1 MRKRLLFIFLF
12 LLISGVISVGFGTYI
27 VSDFTIGEIHEGFT
41 ENSSNNYSVITFQG
55 DSTHGIDNKTIT
67 IEKGEQISLLDAPKY
82 SVDNGYIIWNS
93 NNGIELSLNEGI
105 GKNVTVTESNIVFT
119 PKIENYS
126 SSTDKNSAIIFDS
139 SINSNYKGGFKDY
152 GTDSSG
158 RGWIK
163 LEEGNQNSSLINYGE
178 FNNNLSVIKKLHID
192 MTVNINGNQ
201 VSESSRDDGD
211 SDFGAVNG
219 DNTISLEDT
228 SDISGNY
235 KPTAGGT
242 NNKNYCVSRI
252 NLSRDLL
259 LLDSY
264 ISLGARNGCSGSN
277 SSYFQLNF
285 QNFIVGQYTE
295 IDLCGHYLI
304 IGEGSEIRAVGSI
317 TNSNPESGGLIVESG
332 GSLET
337 TFTVED
343 HHHEQS
349 LPVQTVRGDAPF
361 SMYRSPYFNTNAIF
375 KAGASYQLG
384 MHLFFGPSQGDVYT
398 EINLIGGSN
407 PIFTLNGNAYIKR
420 VCYYDGEMESQF
432 SNGSYNKNNVLY
444 QKVKYEIYNC
454 TSIVNLPTV
463 AADLGA
469 LIGSFDIPLGKEN
482 FYISPYFSFY
492 LYNSNLTITSNFVFM
507 PGSYLFVDKFSSIT
521 LSYEQVNGLKITEIN
536 RKSYQ
541 KVGGLNFLI
550 EMQDYSESVKRIDDS
565 DDSGGK
571 PSYGGNAT
579 IFNNALSFW
588 SILNKNHKAY
598 CDFYGSLKLNKATN
612 GLYRKYSIGGN
623 INFYNYDNF
632 YFEVNNFTQINFYA
646 NNFQSAASRL
656 NGISIDNFRL
666 NIFQYYAI
674 PLISQGYVVVD
685 PTTPNS
691 TVTSNKLLQNP
702 SANKYV
708 YLKEKGVIKSESNET
723 TFAFLFLK
731 NGSINYSA
739 EHLNRSD
746 FKQRLGFSGYNN
758 NPYIE
763 DGYDNLDGKYYKV
776 DYNETTH
783 SISSSTNDFQGNLV
797 YFHGMFLDAS
807 SLKNNNGTITA
818 KLNLSKFRVNG
829 SYSNNGEPL
838 NSRSAIFTN
847 SDYNGYSCWRL
858 S

>member
-1 MRKRLLFIFLF
+1 MRKRLLFIFL
-12 LLISGVISVGFGTYI
+12 LLLFSGIISIGFGTYI
-27 VSDFTIGEIHEGFT
+27 VSDFTIDEINEGFT
-41 ENSSNNYSVITFQG
+41 ESSSNRYSTITFQG
-55 DSTHGIDNKTIT
+55 DSAYGIETKTLT
-67 IEKGEQISLLDAPKY
+67 IEQGEQISLLDAPKY

-93 NNGIELSLNEGI
+93 NNGIELSLEEGI
-105 GKNVTVTESNIVFT
+105 GKSVTVTSPNIVFT
-119 PKIENYS
+119 PKIEVYS
-126 SSTDKNSAIIFDS
+126 SSTNKDSVIIFDS
-139 SINSNYKGGFKDY
+139 SINSNYKGNFRDY

-158 RGWIK
+158 KNWIK
-163 LEEGNQNSSLINYGE
+163 LEESNQNGSLINYGE
-178 FNNNLSVIKKLHID
+178 FNESLSVIKDIHID

-201 VSESSRDDGD
+201 VSESSWDDGD

-219 DNTISLEDT
+219 DDTISLEDT
-228 SDISGNY
+228 SDINSDY

-264 ISLGARNGCSGSN
+264 ISLGARNGCSGNN

-304 IGEGSEIRAVGSI
+304 IGDGSEIWAVGSI
-317 TNSNPESGGLIVESG
+317 TNSIPESGGLIVESG

-349 LPVQTVRGDAPF
+349 LPVQTIRGDAPF

-375 KAGASYQLG
+375 KAGANYQLG
-384 MHLFFGPSQGDVYT
+384 LHMFFGPSQGDVYT
-398 EINLIGGSN
+398 EINLIGGSSPVFALSSN
-407 PIFTLNGNAYIKR
+407 SYIKR
-420 VCYYDGEMESQF
+420 ICYYDGEIESQF
-432 SNGSYNKNNVLY
+432 SNGSYDKNNVLY

-454 TSIVNLPTV
+454 TSNINLPTI

-469 LIGSFDIPLGKEN
+469 IIGQIDIPLGKDN

-507 PGSYLFVDKFSSIT
+507 PGSYLFVDEFSSIT
-521 LSYEQVNGLKITEIN
+521 LSYEQVNALKVTEIT

-541 KVGGLNFLI
+541 KIGGLNFLI
-550 EMQDYSESVKRIDDS
+550 KMQDYSESVKWIDDN
-565 DDSGGK
+565 DSGGG
-571 PSYGGNAT
+571 SSSGNNST
-579 IFNNALSFW
+579 IFKNALTFW
-588 SILNKNHKAY
+588 SILNENHKAY
-598 CDFYGSLKLNKATN
+598 CDFYGSLKLNKSTN

-632 YFEVNNFTQINFYA
+632 YSQVSDFTQINFYS
-646 NNFQSAASRL
+646 NNFQTAASRL
-656 NGISIDNFRL
+656 NGIDIDNFRL
-666 NIFQYYAI
+666 NIFQYYAV
-674 PLISQGYVVVD
+674 PLISQGFVVVD

-691 TVTSNKLLQNP
+691 NISSNKLLQNP
-702 SANKYV
+702 ADYKYI
-708 YLKEKGVIKSESNET
+708 YLKEKGIIKSQVNET
-723 TFAFLFLK
+723 TFAFLFLN

-746 FKQRLGFSGYNN
+746 FNQRLGGWFEWNN
-758 NPYIE
+758 NPYME
-763 DGYDNLDGKYYKV
+763 EGYDNLDGKYYQV
-776 DYNETTH
+776 VYNETTH
-783 SISSSTNDFQGNLV
+783 SVSSPASEFQGNLV

-807 SLKNNNGTITA
+807 NLINNNGTVTA
-818 KLNLSKFRVNG
+818 KLNLSKFRVKG
-829 SYSNNGEPL
+829 TYSSNGEPL
-838 NSRSAIFTN
+838 NSRSAIFMN